1 MKIVIS
7 PRAEKDL
14 EKLSKIDQIA
24 ASRKIRQFGEG
35 RIAQEEKLKSFT
47 NIFRVRVGDFRIVF
61 RRTPYE
67 IYIILIGH
75 RKDVY
80 NLLKRL
86 F

>member
-1 MKIVIS
+1 MKIILS

-14 EKLSKIDQIA
+14 KKLPKIAQIA
-24 ASRKIRQFGEG
+24 ASRKIRQLVNPL
-35 RIAQEEKLKSFT
+35 AQEEKLTGFP
-47 NIFRVRVGDFRIVF
+47 NIYRVRIGDFRIVF
-61 RRTPYE
+61 RRTVNE

-75 RKDVY
+75 QKDVY

>member
-1 MKIVIS
+1 MKIILS

-14 EKLSKIDQIA
+14 KKLPKIAQIA
-24 ASRKIRQFGEG
+24 ASRKIRQLVNPL
-35 RIAQEEKLKSFT
+35 AQEEKLTGFP
-47 NIFRVRVGDFRIVF
+47 NIYRVRIGDFRIVF
-61 RRTPYE
+61 RRTVNE

>member
-14 EKLSKIDQIA
+14 KRLPKIGQIA
-24 ASRKIRQFGEG
+24 VVRKIQQLGEG
-35 RIAQEEKLKSFT
+35 KIVQEEKLSGFP

-61 RRTPYE
+61 RRTPAE
-67 IYIILIGH
+67 IYLILIGH

-80 NLLKRL
+80 DLLKRL